1 MMSNFRKNNLPL
13 KKLPFFGKI
22 WFFFVCDYNSAEK
35 LSKYT
40 TYAHVS
46 FHFLWNSKALAF
58 GIFCSYLVPLDIEI
72 RAGSSHWRGA
82 QQPMVEVHHYG
93 RDRNLDFGI
102 KMLLYFTKEVPGDW
116 LLPSSTPIKAL
127 RQLWETDSEIWPCI
141 FLLWLWQW
149 TIREVLGKGHS
160 MSRP

>member
-116 LLPSSTPIKAL
+116 LLPSSTPARSWGNSGKQTL
-127 RQLWETDSEIWPCI
+127 RYDHVSSFCGCGSVPLG
-141 FLLWLWQW
+141 
-149 TIREVLGKGHS
+149 RLGKGHS